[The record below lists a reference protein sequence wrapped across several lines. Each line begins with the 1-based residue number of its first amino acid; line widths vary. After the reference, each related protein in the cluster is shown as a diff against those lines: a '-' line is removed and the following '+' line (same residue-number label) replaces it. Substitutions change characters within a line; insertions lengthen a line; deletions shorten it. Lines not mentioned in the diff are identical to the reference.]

1 MKRCGHL
8 DTTEYKQLHKN
19 RLAPLSLKIDLD
31 LFEKEMDHHKFA
43 FRQWG
48 VEHSKYHRYGAPLVN
63 LNGSMYNNPEPA
75 CYPLNQWNDLHPD
88 NIVKDI
94 MCTTPTELLS
104 ISSLDPLEELKPY
117 MIRSCILKW
126 HTAGHFKPHTDTKM
140 PSNILRFWGA
150 NKHMKLRFEKSGEY
164 VRPRDVDV
172 RKKYDWI
179 TESVEPGRLYLFDSA
194 IVHDAEAVDDNTYQ
208 FFLAFNTNAGELIK
222 NYVY

>member
-1 MKRCGHL
+1 
-8 DTTEYKQLHKN
+8 
-19 RLAPLSLKIDLD
+19 
-31 LFEKEMDHHKFA
+31 
-43 FRQWG
+43 
-48 VEHSKYHRYGAPLVN
+48 
-63 LNGSMYNNPEPA
+63 
-75 CYPLNQWNDLHPD
+75 
-88 NIVKDI
+88 
-94 MCTTPTELLS
+94 
-104 ISSLDPLEELKPY
+104 
-117 MIRSCILKW
+117 
-126 HTAGHFKPHTDTKM
+126 M

>member
-1 MKRCGHL
+1 MKRSGHL
-8 DTTEYKQLHKN
+8 DITEYKQLHKN
-19 RLAPLSLKIDLD
+19 RLTPLSLKIDID
-31 LFEKEMDHHKFA
+31 LFEKDMDHYKFA

-48 VEHSKYHRYGAPLVN
+48 IEHTKYHRYGAPLVN

-117 MIRSCILKW
+117 MLRSCILKW
-126 HTAGHFKPHTDTKM
+126 HTTGHFKPHTDTKM
-140 PSNILRFWGA
+140 PSDILRFWGA

-164 VRPRDVDV
+164 VRPRNVEG
-172 RKKYDWI
+172 KKYDWI
-179 TESVEPGRLYLFDSA
+179 IESIEPGRLYLFDSA
-194 IVHDAEAVDDNTYQ
+194 VVHDAEAVEDNTYQ
-208 FFLAFNTNAGELIK
+208 FFLAFNTNAKELIK
-222 NYVY
+222 SYVY

>member
-1 MKRCGHL
+1 M